1 MFDRDFN
8 RTGMITN
15 YISVKWQEDYYGRGE
30 FMMVCVDSPENIR
43 LLRQNNFLV
52 RSDKKTAM
60 IMRYVKY
67 ESADNQIVIRGY
79 TTNDLI
85 NQRII
90 YRTENISTVV
100 DEERTTVESG
110 MYKIVNNQVLDI
122 PYMETA
128 SAKGFSETFT
138 TQFTGTNVLDAMII
152 LGTQSGLGFYT
163 EFDHKNKN
171 HIFTVFKGFDR
182 REGQRMNR
190 PAKFS
195 AELKNLAN
203 VKIVNDI
210 SIFRNVAYVAG
221 GGEGEDRTWIVV
233 NDNEHSGYDR
243 YELFVDARD
252 LQRDSDPES
261 ENFQTQAEYEQLL
274 IGRGIEKLNE
284 HIKTETF
291 VAEIE
296 PRGWEED
303 YYLGDIVSCRSDR
316 YGIRIDTRI
325 LGYTEVRENGIT
337 TLSLTMGN
345 PEITALNKIKVLI
358 G

>member
-1 MFDRDFN
+1 
-8 RTGMITN
+8 MITN
-15 YISVKWQEDYYGRGE
+15 YISVKWKEDYYGRGE
-30 FMMVCVDSPENIR
+30 FMMVCVDSTENIR

-67 ESADNQIVIRGY
+67 ESADNQIVVRGY

-90 YRTENISTVV
+90 YRTENVSN
-100 DEERTTVESG
+100 VEAG
-110 MYKIVNNQVLDI
+110 MYKIVENHTREI
-122 PYMETA
+122 PFFTTA
-128 SAKGFSETFT
+128 PVSGISETFV
-138 TQFTGTNVLDAMII
+138 TQFTGTNVLDAIVI
-152 LGTQSGLGFYT
+152 LGTQANIGFYT
-163 EFDHKNKN
+163 QFDHKNKK
-171 HIFTVFKGFDR
+171 HIFTVFQGLDR
-182 REGQRMNR
+182 TESQRTNR

-195 AELKNLAN
+195 AELKNLSN
-203 VKIVNDI
+203 VKIINDI

-221 GGEGEDRTWIVV
+221 GGEGETRTWVV
-233 NDNEHSGYDR
+233 INDDKYSGYNR

-252 LQRDSDPES
+252 LQRDDDPES
-261 ENFQTQAEYEQLL
+261 ENYQTQEEYGQILVA
-274 IGRGIEKLNE
+274 RGIEKLNE
-284 HIKTETF
+284 HIKNETF

-296 PRGWEED
+296 PRGFGED
-303 YYLGDIVSCRSDR
+303 YYLGDVVSCRSDR
-316 YGIRIDTRI
+316 YDIRIDTRI

-345 PEITALNKIKVLI
+345 PEITALNKVKVLI